1 MWEVQKLYS
10 RDDFEPD
17 ETSVGYAI
25 NVYQESINKVF
36 REYLVNHNYFI
47 RVMEN
52 YGFTPLTVDEANVL
66 GLPSGTGLFSELYNY
81 MNNEV
86 KVN

>member
-47 RVMEN
+47 RNGEH
-52 YGFTPLTVDEANVL
+52 GFTPLTVDEANVL
-66 GLPSGTGLFSELYNY
+66 GLPSGTGLLVNYNY

-86 KVN
+86 REVN